1 VNPIA
6 FRLILAA
13 SVLCGTA
20 SLRAQYIE
28 PEEGLPREFR
38 SVSAGVLLWDFA
50 PRSSNPLADSSSL
63 RFSRGAFAAAY
74 SDGFMDLL
82 FAYGTYGDNA
92 GNHAAIFVGAR
103 ISQAFPLAG
112 QSPSLLSAAISLLG
126 DYTKID
132 AGGPSQNSF
141 NAGTIG
147 LGGALRYRTGSRSFQ
162 FWVEAGGA
170 ASLAFEAY
178 STGTGFSPIGFAEAG
193 FHIATGGPFAGLTF
207 AYRFRYQSWSMSN
220 AEFDYR
226 SVFHGPSVGI
236 LF

>member
-1 VNPIA
+1 MKPIA

-13 SVLCGTA
+13 SVCCGTG
-20 SLRAQYIE
+20 SLRAQYSE
-28 PEEGLPREFR
+28 PEEGLPRDFR

-50 PRSSNPLADSSSL
+50 PSSSNPLADSSSL

-74 SDGFMDLL
+74 SDGFIDLL
-82 FAYGTYGDNA
+82 IAGTTYGDDA

-103 ISQAFPLAG
+103 ISQEFPLAG
-112 QSPSLLSAAISLLG
+112 QVPTLLSAAISLQG
-126 DYTKID
+126 DFTKVE
-132 AGGPSQNSF
+132 AGGPSRNSF

-170 ASLAFEAY
+170 AALAFDAY
-178 STGTGFSPIGFAEAG
+178 STGSGFSPIGFAGAG
-193 FHIATGGPFAGLTF
+193 FHVATSGPFSGLTF

-220 AEFDYR
+220 AEDDYR
-226 SVFHGPSVGI
+226 SVCHGPSVGI